1 MDEFAPELRSYSA
14 AAAAVAADRLSVGL
28 TVDYLLLLVEPLA
41 GRFARKC
48 CSRTLILLN
57 INWTIPHPRLEVAS
71 TLIGVLLRPRPV
83 VAAADFAVLYS
94 SRYR

>member
-14 AAAAVAADRLSVGL
+14 AAAVDRLSVGL
-28 TVDYLLLLVEPLA
+28 TVDYLLLLVAPLV

-83 VAAADFAVLYS
+83 VAADFAVLYS

>member
-14 AAAAVAADRLSVGL
+14 AAVAVD
-28 TVDYLLLLVEPLA
+28 LLLLVEPLA